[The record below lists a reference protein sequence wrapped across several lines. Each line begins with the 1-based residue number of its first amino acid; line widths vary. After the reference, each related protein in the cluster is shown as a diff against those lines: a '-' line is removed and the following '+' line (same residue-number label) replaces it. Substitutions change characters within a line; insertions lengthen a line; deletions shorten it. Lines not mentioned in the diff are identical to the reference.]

1 MALEIRKPSAYIA
14 LRPNV
19 PLMSLAQVVP
29 LTTASPA
36 AAPAAAPTENFI
48 IGDLQKV
55 VAKAPEDWGN
65 IIIHAVGFIAV
76 AYLVGWLANKLMR
89 WVSTKFGASPI
100 AEATVA
106 AIGKSLPFILPA
118 YTLLF
123 LIKDTKPYLAHI
135 GWLGFAATGGA
146 FLCSLAHTAAVFFLV
161 AIPIAWAQKI
171 ADQSDNKLDDILV
184 PMFSTVIR
192 ITVILVGAFK
202 AISIVDPKSSD
213 AILGLLAGAVV
224 GLAFASQ
231 DTIKN
236 VFGAVMLI
244 VDQPFTLGD
253 LVNIGSHEGKVESLG
268 LRSTTIVMLDGQ
280 KLAIPNGD
288 LATRAI
294 VNITRRD
301 FIRSQ
306 DLVHLE
312 ANTPAE
318 KVREAVAIVRE
329 LLANHEGAQPS
340 HPPLVHVTEF
350 ADWAVNIRF
359 MYWYHPAAAVKQLEF
374 NQQLILRISERL
386 QQADIRLAVMGTPQT
401 R

>member
-1 MALEIRKPSAYIA
+1 
-14 LRPNV
+14 
-19 PLMSLAQVVP
+19 MSLAQVVP
-29 LTTASPA
+29 LTTTAPA
-36 AAPAAAPTENFI
+36 AAPAAVPSENFI

-55 VAKAPEDWGN
+55 VAKAPEDWGS
-65 IIIHAVGFIAV
+65 IIIHAIGFIAV
-76 AYLVGWLANKLMR
+76 AYLVGWAANKLMR
-89 WVSTKFGASPI
+89 WVSTKFGSSPI

-146 FLCSLAHTAAVFFLV
+146 FLCSLAHTAALFFLV

-184 PMFSTVIR
+184 PMFSTVVR
-192 ITVILVGAFK
+192 IAVILVGAFK

-244 VDQPFTLGD
+244 VDQPFSLGD
-253 LVNIGSHEGKVESLG
+253 LINIGSHEGKVESLG

-288 LATRAI
+288 LATRPI

-329 LLANHEGAQPS
+329 LLANHEGYQPS

-359 MYWYHPAAAVKQLEF
+359 IYWYHPAAVVKQLDF
-374 NQQLILRISERL
+374 NQQLIVRITERL
-386 QQADIRLAVMGTPQT
+386 QQADIRLAVMGTPQN

>member
-1 MALEIRKPSAYIA
+1 ML
-14 LRPNV
+14 
-19 PLMSLAQVVP
+19 LAQSAPVATP
-29 LTTASPA
+29 
-36 AAPAAAPTENFI
+36 APAALPVDHFI
-48 IGDLQKV
+48 IGDLSKV
-55 VAKAPEDWGN
+55 IAKAPDDWSK
-65 IIIHAVGFIAV
+65 IIIHAIGFIAV
-76 AYLVGWLANKLMR
+76 AYLIGWVADKLMR
-89 WVSTKFGASPI
+89 WVSTKFGSSPI

-106 AIGKSLPFILPA
+106 ALGKSLPYILPA

-123 LIKDTKPYLAHI
+123 LIKDFKEALAYI
-135 GWLGFAATGGA
+135 GWLNFAVTSGT
-146 FLCSLAHTAAVFFLV
+146 FLCSLAHTASIFYLV

-192 ITVILVGAFK
+192 ITVLLVGTFK
-202 AISIVDPKSSD
+202 AISIIDPKSSD

-244 VDQPFTLGD
+244 IDQPFTLGD
-253 LVNIGSHEGKVESLG
+253 TINIGSHEGKVESLG
-268 LRSTTIVMLDGQ
+268 LRSTTIIMLDGQ
-280 KLAIPNGD
+280 RLAIPNGD

-301 FIRSQ
+301 FIRAQ

-318 KVREAVAIVRE
+318 KVREAVAIVQE
-329 LLANHEGAQPS
+329 LLINHEGFEPS

-350 ADWAVNIRF
+350 SDWAINIRL
-359 MYWYHPAAAVKQLEF
+359 MYWYHPAAPVKQLEF
-374 NQQLILRISERL
+374 NQLLIIRIAERL
-386 QQADIRLAVMGTPQT
+386 QQADIRLAVMGTPQS

>member
-1 MALEIRKPSAYIA
+1 ML
-14 LRPNV
+14 
-19 PLMSLAQVVP
+19 LAQSTPLATPASVAVP
-29 LTTASPA
+29 VDH
-36 AAPAAAPTENFI
+36 FI
-48 IGDLQKV
+48 IGDLSKV
-55 VAKAPEDWGN
+55 IAKAPDDWSK
-65 IIIHAVGFIAV
+65 IIIHAIGFIAV
-76 AYLVGWLANKLMR
+76 AYLIGWVADKLMR
-89 WVSTKFGASPI
+89 WVSTKFGSSPI

-106 AIGKSLPFILPA
+106 ALGKSLPYILPA
-118 YTLLF
+118 YTFLF
-123 LIKDTKPYLAHI
+123 LIKDFQEALAYI
-135 GWLGFAATGGA
+135 GWLNFAVTSGT
-146 FLCSLAHTAAVFFLV
+146 FLCSLAHTASIFYLV

-192 ITVILVGAFK
+192 ITVLLVGTFK
-202 AISIVDPKSSD
+202 AISIIDPKSSD

-244 VDQPFTLGD
+244 IDQPFTLGD
-253 LVNIGSHEGKVESLG
+253 TINIGSHEGKVESLG
-268 LRSTTIVMLDGQ
+268 LRSTTIIMLDGQ
-280 KLAIPNGD
+280 RLAIPNGD

-301 FIRSQ
+301 FIRAQ

-318 KVREAVAIVRE
+318 KVREAVAIVQE
-329 LLANHEGAQPS
+329 LLVNHEGFEPS

-350 ADWAVNIRF
+350 SDWAINIRL
-359 MYWYHPAAAVKQLEF
+359 MYWYHPSTLVKQLEF
-374 NQQLILRISERL
+374 NQQLIIRIAERL
-386 QQADIRLAVMGTPQT
+386 QQAGIRLAVMGTPQS